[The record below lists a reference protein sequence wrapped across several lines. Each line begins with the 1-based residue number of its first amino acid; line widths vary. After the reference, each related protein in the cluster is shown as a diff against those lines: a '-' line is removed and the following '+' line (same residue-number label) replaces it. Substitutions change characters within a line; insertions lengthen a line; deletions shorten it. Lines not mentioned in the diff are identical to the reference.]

1 VGLVNSSEFGMV
13 PKCNETDTLLGST
26 DYILTYN
33 KSPQWKKSTNIV
45 RTIGD

>member
-1 VGLVNSSEFGMV
+1 MV

-45 RTIGD
+45 RTDGD